1 MDEKRMSLFEELSE
15 KGRSVMPAPQ
25 RMFDA
30 ESKAYKPF
38 LSEFDYTPGGRYV
51 AMGETKQDITGQ
63 FPKSAVIKIEP
74 DGKAKMLVSQETTES
89 DQPGKRVK
97 GKSQVKTNLFKQEG
111 GWKWDKAPEG
121 IDPTPNPKFPV
132 VSVEKGGKHY
142 YAMQTEY
149 PEGVEMSRYPDK
161 DSEPRLRPTKYKGEV
176 ELGKQV
182 GSLRTNSG
190 KIHPVYDKLK
200 IFGPAGAAVG
210 LGLSAL
216 GMSEDVLAGGIDI
229 DDYTPGDIL
238 DFLAPLGFE
247 IPQAGAGSDVV
258 PTDEEG
264 EPVYPF
270 LDEMDMRNNML
281 MRNSL
286 LD

>member
-1 MDEKRMSLFEELSE
+1 MSLFDELQA
-15 KGRSVMPAPQ
+15 KGRAVMPAPQ
-25 RMFDA
+25 RMFDP

-38 LSEFDYTPGGRYV
+38 LSEFEYTPGGRYV
-51 AMGETKQDITGQ
+51 QMGQTKQDITGQ
-63 FPKSAVIKIEP
+63 YPKSAVIKIEP
-74 DGKAKMLVSQETTES
+74 DGKAKMLVSEETRDTDES
-89 DQPGKRVK
+89 TKRVK
-97 GKSQVKTNLFKQEG
+97 GKGIVRTNLFKQEG
-111 GWKWDKAPEG
+111 GWKWNKAPEG
-121 IDPTPNPKFPV
+121 ISPDYDPKFPV
-132 VSVEKGGKHY
+132 VSVEKGKNHF
-142 YAMQTEY
+142 YALEAEY

-176 ELGKQV
+176 ELGKKV
-182 GSLRTNSG
+182 GEIRTNSG

-216 GMSEDVLAGGIDI
+216 GMSDDVLAGGIDL
-229 DDYTPGDIL
+229 DETSPTDVW

-247 IPQAGAGSDVV
+247 IPQAGEGSDVV
-258 PTDEEG
+258 PTDEQG

-281 MRNSL
+281 MRNPL